1 MRWLAPR
8 PLATVAC
15 DPLKTLCYESVKD
28 KGRAQAREPLNGHL
42 GPKRK
47 PGKAEGNC
55 LGSNPRRQKETKFVN
70 TAGELIIGIR
80 KKD

>member
-1 MRWLAPR
+1 MDTWVQSGNL
-8 PLATVAC
+8 
-15 DPLKTLCYESVKD
+15 
-28 KGRAQAREPLNGHL
+28 GRQKEIA
-42 GPKRK
+42 
-47 PGKAEGNC
+47 